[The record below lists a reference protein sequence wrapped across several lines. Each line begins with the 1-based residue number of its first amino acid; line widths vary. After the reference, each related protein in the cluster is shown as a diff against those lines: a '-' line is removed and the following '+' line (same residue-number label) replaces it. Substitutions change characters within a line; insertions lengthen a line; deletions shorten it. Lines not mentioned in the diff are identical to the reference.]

1 MKETRKTSSGLT
13 GIVYRPL
20 ASVATPWVVPWIITV
35 APGIGFPLSSVTL
48 PLSLINSTIFSLE
61 WRSSFVKWRILIPAW
76 EESRLKVV
84 LPPCF

>member
-48 PLSLINSTIFSLE
+48 PLSLINSTIF
-61 WRSSFVKWRILIPAW
+61 F
-76 EESRLKVV
+76 SRMGDQAL
-84 LPPCF
+84 